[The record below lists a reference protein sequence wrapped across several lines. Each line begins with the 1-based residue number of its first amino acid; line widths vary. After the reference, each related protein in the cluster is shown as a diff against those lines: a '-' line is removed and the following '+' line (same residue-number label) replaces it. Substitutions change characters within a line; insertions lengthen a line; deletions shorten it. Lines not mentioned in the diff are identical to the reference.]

1 MNVSNQEQK
10 RVRLKQ
16 FLKILSEDP
25 SLVRNNGQAETRT
38 LPDLLAAIGCRLRN
52 EPIDMAEQVSQL
64 LGKMGLQAC
73 SNDMMEHVM
82 NGGTVD
88 EFINTTKQ

>member
-25 SLVRNNGQAETRT
+25 SLLKVDGQAEARS
-38 LPDLLAAIGCRLRN
+38 LSELLRVTGCRPCN
-52 EPIDMAEQVSQL
+52 EPVDMAELVSDL
-64 LGKMGLQAC
+64 LRKTGRHAG
-73 SNDMMEHVM
+73 SDEMMEHIM

-88 EFINTTKQ
+88 GFMKTVK

>member
-1 MNVSNQEQK
+1 MNISNQEQK

-25 SLVRNNGQAETRT
+25 SLVQQDGKTEART
-38 LPDLLAAIGCRLRN
+38 LPELLMATGCRPCN
-52 EPIDMAEQVSQL
+52 EPVDMAELFSQL
-64 LGKMGLQAC
+64 LGKLGKQAC
-73 SNDMMEHVM
+73 SADMMEHVM

-88 EFINTTKQ
+88 DFMNTAK

>member
-25 SLVRNNGQAETRT
+25 SLVRNDGQAETRT
-38 LPDLLAAIGCRLRN
+38 LPDLLTAIGCRLRN
-52 EPIDMAEQVSQL
+52 EPIDMAEQVSHL